1 MTSKHSCSKRRVRP
15 ECVLA
20 LALALT
26 GCAGEVAHDT
36 ATAAIAVPLG
46 LPVMPHPPDNPPTAV
61 RIELGRKLFFDRRLS
76 FNGTMSCGMCHVPDH
91 GFTANELR
99 MAIGNEGA
107 TVRRNA
113 PTVLNVGYHPRL
125 FHDGRE
131 GELEAQVWGPFL
143 AHNEMANPSIGHVL
157 DKLRTLP
164 DYQGAFER
172 AFDGRGP
179 TVETVGQALA
189 SYQRSLVSANSRFDR
204 YRYGSD
210 ETALTA
216 QERQGLEVFAGKG
229 RCTTC
234 HAMGEQSALFSD
246 FRYHNTGIGWLRG
259 LPQPLVEVQ
268 LVPGLQTTMTAE
280 RIDSI
285 GEKVPNDVG
294 RFEITLDPNDR
305 WAYKTPMLRN
315 VALTAPYMHDG
326 SLSTLEA
333 VVDFYDRG
341 GGGAPDQSP
350 LIVPL
355 HLDDDEKTA
364 LVAFLKTLTGEHQ
377 RWVDEGL
384 RQSTFMTT
392 LNPITDS
399 GPAATAS
406 HGR

>member
-1 MTSKHSCSKRRVRP
+1 MTLKHSCSKRRVRP
-15 ECVLA
+15 ESILA

-46 LPVMPHPPDNPPTAV
+46 LPVMPHPPDNPPTAA
-61 RIELGRKLFFDRRLS
+61 RIELGRTLFFDRRLS

-204 YRYGSD
+204 YRYGGD

-234 HAMGEQSALFSD
+234 HTMGEQSALFSD

-259 LPQPLVEVQ
+259 LPRPLVEVQ

-294 RFEITLDPNDR
+294 RFEITLDPDDR

-341 GGGAPDQSP
+341 GGGAPHQSP

-355 HLDDDEKTA
+355 RLDDDEKTA

-406 HGR
+406 HRR

>member
-1 MTSKHSCSKRRVRP
+1 MTSKHSSSKRRVRP
-15 ECVLA
+15 EHALA
-20 LALALT
+20 LALALS
-26 GCAGEVAHDT
+26 GCAGEVAHDA
-36 ATAAIAVPLG
+36 ATAAVSVPLG
-46 LPVMPHPPDNPPTAV
+46 LPVMPHPPDNPPTAA

-157 DKLRTLP
+157 DKLRALP
-164 DYQGAFER
+164 DYRGAFER

-204 YRYGSD
+204 YRYGGD
-210 ETALTA
+210 TTALTA
-216 QERQGLEVFAGKG
+216 QEQQGLAVFAGKG

-234 HAMGEQSALFSD
+234 HTMGEQSALFSD

-268 LVPGLQTTMTAE
+268 LIPGLSTTMSAE

-294 RFEITLDPNDR
+294 RFEITLDPDDR

-350 LIVPL
+350 LITPL
-355 HLDDDEKTA
+355 HLGDDEKAA

-392 LNPITDS
+392 LNPITES
-399 GPAATAS
+399 GPAPTAA

>member
-1 MTSKHSCSKRRVRP
+1 MTSKHFCSKRLARLER
-15 ECVLA
+15 VLA
-20 LALALT
+20 LALALGGCT
-26 GCAGEVAHDT
+26 GEATHEATTVAVS
-36 ATAAIAVPLG
+36 VPLG
-46 LPVMPHPPDNPPTAV
+46 LPVMPHPPDNPPTAA
-61 RIELGRKLFFDRRLS
+61 RIELGRTLFFDRRLS

-157 DKLRTLP
+157 DTLRALP
-164 DYQGAFER
+164 DYRGAFER

-204 YRYGSD
+204 YRYGGD
-210 ETALTA
+210 TTALTA

-234 HAMGEQSALFSD
+234 HTMGEQSALFSD

-268 LVPGLQTTMTAE
+268 LIPGLRTTMSAE

-294 RFEITLDPNDR
+294 RFEITLDPADR

-326 SLSTLEA
+326 SIATLDSVLDHYAAGGRTIERGPHAGVGRNNPLKSAFVPGFVLTAAERADLLAFLEA
-333 VVDFYDRG
+333 LTDRELLEDPRWSDPWPPRTG
-341 GGGAPDQSP
+341 DSP
-350 LIVPL
+350 
-355 HLDDDEKTA
+355 
-364 LVAFLKTLTGEHQ
+364 
-377 RWVDEGL
+377 
-384 RQSTFMTT
+384 
-392 LNPITDS
+392 
-399 GPAATAS
+399 
-406 HGR
+406 